1 MGADT
6 GGWESDS
13 YNSVLRQRMHQIM
26 VGERKVIKK
35 EGHMAGKDIFDL
47 SGKVALVTGG
57 GSGLGRSICEAMAEF
72 GADVVC
78 VGRTSKKI
86 EETIHLI
93 KGFGTRTMAIT
104 ADVADQVQIERMVD
118 QMVKELGTID
128 IVFAS
133 AGIREIG
140 FQRIHE
146 KPVAD
151 WDIVMDAN
159 LRSVFLLMRAI
170 FPILIK
176 RKRGSFISISSVGG
190 LWPIADHEF
199 PKLNTA
205 YSVAKAGLIML
216 TKLAARQ
223 YAKDNVR
230 VNVICPG
237 YHETGL
243 TPPEEKEA
251 LDAELIPHIPLGRAA
266 KSDEIKGLAVWLASE
281 ASSYV
286 TGQILVQDGGVY
298 A

>member
-1 MGADT
+1 
-6 GGWESDS
+6 
-13 YNSVLRQRMHQIM
+13 M
-26 VGERKVIKK
+26 VDKG
-35 EGHMAGKDIFDL
+35 MFDL

-57 GSGLGRSICEAMAEF
+57 GSGLGRSICNAMAEY

-78 VGRTSKKI
+78 AGRTAKKI
-86 EETIHLI
+86 EETIDLI
-93 KGFGTRTMAIT
+93 KGYGTRTMAVT
-104 ADVADQVQIERMVD
+104 ADVADQTHIERMVD
-118 QMVKELGTID
+118 RTAKQLGTID
-128 IVFAS
+128 IVFAN
-133 AGIREIG
+133 AAIREIG

-146 KPVAD
+146 KPVED
-151 WDIVMDAN
+151 WDIVMDMD
-159 LRSVFLLMRAI
+159 LRSVFLLMRAV
-170 FPILIK
+170 FPIMIK
-176 RKRGSFISISSVGG
+176 KKRGNFISVSSIGG
-190 LWPIADHEF
+190 LWPIADQEF

-223 YAKDNVR
+223 YAKDNIR

-237 YHETGL
+237 YHETSL

-251 LDAELIPHIPLGRAA
+251 LEAELIPHIPLGRGAVA
-266 KSDEIKGLAVWLASE
+266 DEIKGLAVWLASN

>member
-1 MGADT
+1 MTEKG
-6 GGWESDS
+6 
-13 YNSVLRQRMHQIM
+13 
-26 VGERKVIKK
+26 
-35 EGHMAGKDIFDL
+35 IFDL

-57 GSGLGRSICEAMAEF
+57 GSGLGRSMCEAMAEY

-78 VGRTSKKI
+78 VGRTGKKI
-86 EETIHLI
+86 EETIELI
-93 KGFGTRTMAIT
+93 QGFGTRTMAIT
-104 ADVADQVQIERMVD
+104 ADVADQAQVQSMVD
-118 QMVKELGTID
+118 KTVKALGTID
-128 IVFAS
+128 IFFAN
-133 AGIREIG
+133 AAIREVG

-146 KPVAD
+146 KPVED
-151 WDIVMDAN
+151 WDIVVNVN
-159 LRSVFLLMRAI
+159 LRSVFLQMRAV
-170 FPILIK
+170 FPIMIK
-176 RKRGSFISISSVGG
+176 KKKGNFISVSSVGG

-223 YAKDNVR
+223 YAKDNIR

-251 LDAELIPHIPLGRAA
+251 LEAEIIPHVPLGRGA
-266 KSDEIKGLAVWLASE
+266 KADEIKGLAVWLASD

-286 TGQILVQDGGVY
+286 TGQILVQDGGVN

>member
-1 MGADT
+1 MT
-6 GGWESDS
+6 
-13 YNSVLRQRMHQIM
+13 
-26 VGERKVIKK
+26 ER
-35 EGHMAGKDIFDL
+35 GIFDL

-78 VGRTSKKI
+78 VGRTGKKI
-86 EETIHLI
+86 EETIDLI
-93 KGFGTRTMAIT
+93 KGFGTRTMAVT
-104 ADVADQVQIERMVD
+104 ADVADQVQIQGMVD
-118 QMVKELGTID
+118 QTVKALGTVD
-128 IVFAS
+128 IFFAN
-133 AGIREIG
+133 AAMREIG

-146 KPVAD
+146 KPVED
-151 WDIVMDAN
+151 WDAVIDMN
-159 LRSVFLLMRAI
+159 LRSVFLQMRAV
-170 FPILIK
+170 FPIMIK
-176 RKRGSFISISSVGG
+176 QRRGSFISISSVGG

-199 PKLNTA
+199 PRLNTA
-205 YSVAKAGLIML
+205 YSTGKAALIML

-223 YAKDNVR
+223 YAEDNIR

-251 LDAELIPHIPLGRAA
+251 FDAEMIPHIPLGRAA
-266 KSDEIKGLAVWLASE
+266 SSDEIKGLAVWLASN

-286 TGQILVQDGGVY
+286 TGQILVQDGGVN

>member
-1 MGADT
+1 MTEKG
-6 GGWESDS
+6 
-13 YNSVLRQRMHQIM
+13 
-26 VGERKVIKK
+26 
-35 EGHMAGKDIFDL
+35 IFDL

-57 GSGLGRSICEAMAEF
+57 GSGLGRSMCEAMAEY

-78 VGRTSKKI
+78 VGRTGKKI
-86 EETIHLI
+86 KETIELI
-93 KGFGTRTMAIT
+93 QGFGTRTMAIT
-104 ADVADQVQIERMVD
+104 ADVADQAQVQSMVD
-118 QMVKELGTID
+118 KTVKALGTID
-128 IVFAS
+128 IFFAN
-133 AGIREIG
+133 AAIREVG

-146 KPVAD
+146 KPVED
-151 WDIVMDAN
+151 WDIVVNVN
-159 LRSVFLLMRAI
+159 LRSVFLQMRAV
-170 FPILIK
+170 FPIMIK
-176 RKRGSFISISSVGG
+176 KKKGNFISVSSVGG

-223 YAKDNVR
+223 YAKDNIR

-251 LDAELIPHIPLGRAA
+251 LEAEIIPHVPLGRGA
-266 KSDEIKGLAVWLASE
+266 KADEIKGLAVWLASD

-286 TGQILVQDGGVY
+286 TGQILVQDGGVN

>member
-1 MGADT
+1 MTEKG
-6 GGWESDS
+6 
-13 YNSVLRQRMHQIM
+13 
-26 VGERKVIKK
+26 
-35 EGHMAGKDIFDL
+35 IFDL

-57 GSGLGRSICEAMAEF
+57 GSGLGRSMCEAMAEY

-78 VGRTSKKI
+78 VGRTGKKI
-86 EETIHLI
+86 EETIELI
-93 KGFGTRTMAIT
+93 QGFGTRTMAIT
-104 ADVADQVQIERMVD
+104 ADVADQAQVQSMVD
-118 QMVKELGTID
+118 KTVKALGTID
-128 IVFAS
+128 IFFAN
-133 AGIREIG
+133 AAIREVA

-146 KPVAD
+146 KPVED
-151 WDIVMDAN
+151 WDIVINVN
-159 LRSVFLLMRAI
+159 LRSVFLQMRAV
-170 FPILIK
+170 FPIMIK
-176 RKRGSFISISSVGG
+176 KKKGNFISVSSVGG

-205 YSVAKAGLIML
+205 YSVAKTGLIML

-223 YAKDNVR
+223 YAKDNIR

-251 LDAELIPHIPLGRAA
+251 FDAELIPHIPLGRAA
-266 KSDEIKGLAVWLASE
+266 KSDEIKGLAVWLASD

-286 TGQILVQDGGVY
+286 TGQILVQDGGVN

>member
-1 MGADT
+1 MTEKG
-6 GGWESDS
+6 
-13 YNSVLRQRMHQIM
+13 
-26 VGERKVIKK
+26 
-35 EGHMAGKDIFDL
+35 IFDL

-57 GSGLGRSICEAMAEF
+57 GSGLGRSMCEAMAEY

-78 VGRTSKKI
+78 VGRTGKKI
-86 EETIHLI
+86 EETIELI
-93 KGFGTRTMAIT
+93 QGFGTRTMAIT
-104 ADVADQVQIERMVD
+104 ADVADQAQVQSMVD
-118 QMVKELGTID
+118 KTVKALGTID
-128 IVFAS
+128 IFFAN
-133 AGIREIG
+133 AAIREVG

-146 KPVAD
+146 KPVED
-151 WDIVMDAN
+151 WDIVVNVN
-159 LRSVFLLMRAI
+159 LRSVFLQMRAV
-170 FPILIK
+170 FPIMIK
-176 RKRGSFISISSVGG
+176 QKKGNFISVSSVGG

-223 YAKDNVR
+223 YAKDNIR

-251 LDAELIPHIPLGRAA
+251 LEAEIIPHVPLGRGA
-266 KSDEIKGLAVWLASE
+266 KADEIKGLAVWLASD

-286 TGQILVQDGGVY
+286 TGQILVQDGGVN